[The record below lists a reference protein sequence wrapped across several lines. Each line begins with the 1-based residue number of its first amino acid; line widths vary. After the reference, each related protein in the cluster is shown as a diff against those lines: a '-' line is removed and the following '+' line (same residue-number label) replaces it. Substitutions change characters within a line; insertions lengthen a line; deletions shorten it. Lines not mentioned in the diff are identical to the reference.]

1 MRKSFVGALVV
12 ALLAGVFSVATA
24 PRAEAAATLPDF
36 PMLLPVGWGL
46 TVQGGG
52 THTFASGV
60 RSSVDLGAA
69 GNASVDVV
77 AAADGVLTT
86 VKANCEVIITHQ
98 GGWQTKYFHLRAI
111 PAGLAAG
118 QQVAAGTKL
127 GMTGMPG
134 SETCGRGTFRHVHF
148 TLMKA
153 GTEVPIDGLQLGG
166 YAIHGSGGA
175 YCGYWT
181 RNSDGAVVA
190 DARRSCYAV
199 PALSNTL
206 LPASALHRAS
216 QVAASRDVQRPVIAA
231 ADTIDAVALYVTEG
245 QHTVGG
251 RAWRTTCEPY
261 SQTERCRTEIWA
273 SIVENVAGYELHT
286 EGWVFNN
293 LTYKPAKRELWVGND
308 LGTPGSWSDAQGRQW
323 RTECDTAATGRGAC
337 RTYVR
342 SSAGGAEV
350 FNNLVRFSD

>member
-1 MRKSFVGALVV
+1 MRKSVIGALLV
-12 ALLAGVFSVATA
+12 ALLVGVFSVATS
-24 PRAEAAATLPDF
+24 PRAEAATLPTF

-60 RSSVDLGAA
+60 RSSVDLGAS
-69 GNASVDVV
+69 GNVPVDVV
-77 AAADGVLTT
+77 AAADGVITAL
-86 VKANCEVIITHQ
+86 KANCEVVITH
-98 GGWQTKYFHLRAI
+98 GDGWQTQYFHLKNI

-118 QQVAAGTKL
+118 QRITAGTKV

-153 GTEVPIDGLQLGG
+153 GTEMPIEGLQLGG
-166 YAIHGSGGA
+166 YTVHGSGGA

-199 PALSNTL
+199 PAISNTL
-206 LPASALHRAS
+206 LPASALLRAS

-231 ADTIDAVALYVTEG
+231 TDTIDPVSLYVTEG

-251 RAWRTTCEPY
+251 RAWRTECEPY

-273 SIVENVAGYELHT
+273 KYVEKIAGYELHT

-293 LTYKPAKRELWVGND
+293 LTYKPSKRELWAGND
-308 LGTPGSWSDAQGRQW
+308 LATTGSWTDAQSRQW
-323 RTECDTAATGRGAC
+323 RTECDTAATGRAAC
-337 RTYVR
+337 RTYVK
-342 SSAGGAEV
+342 SAGGAEV
-350 FNNLVRFSD
+350 FNNLVRFDD

>member
-1 MRKSFVGALVV
+1 MRKSFIGALTALLVGVLSVV
-12 ALLAGVFSVATA
+12 AT
-24 PRAEAAATLPDF
+24 PRADAATLPDF

-52 THTFASGV
+52 THTFSSGV

-77 AAADGVLTT
+77 AVADGTVSA
-86 VKANCEVIITHQ
+86 VKANCEVIVTHQ

-111 PAGLAAG
+111 PSGLSVG
-118 QQVAAGTKL
+118 QQVKAGTKL

-134 SETCGRGTFRHVHF
+134 RETCGRGTFRHVHF
-148 TLMKA
+148 TLLKN
-153 GTEVPIDGLQLGG
+153 GTEMPISGLQLGG
-166 YAIHGSGGA
+166 YTIHGSGGS

-199 PALSNTL
+199 PALKNTL
-206 LPASALHRAS
+206 LPASALTRAHE
-216 QVAASRDVQRPVIAA
+216 VAASRSVERPAIAA
-231 ADTIDAVALYVTEG
+231 KDTIDAVGLYVTEG

-251 RAWRTTCEPY
+251 RAWRTECEPY
-261 SQTERCRTEIWA
+261 SATERCRTELWT
-273 SIVENVAGYELHT
+273 SYVADIGGYKLQT

-293 LTYKPAKRELWVGND
+293 LTYKPSERAIWGDNPLARTGAWTD
-308 LGTPGSWSDAQGRQW
+308 DDGRKW
-323 RTECDTAATGRGAC
+323 RSECDTAATGRGAC
-337 RTYVR
+337 RTYV
-342 SSAGGAEV
+342 ATAAGAEV